1 MTHSKSP
8 TSEGRESNPRDII
21 FLTIDPLNPR
31 MTKHYTDNI
40 LKNLDAADYV
50 IVPKDALPPIDMD
63 EPYLRETASALFKCC
78 GKYQDALVKAN
89 NALRFLNSL
98 DLGEAADM
106 TVQEAFTATSVALAD
121 PKNGWTDN
129 KPTTEEAGLR
139 EVPQGLDFVLATLG
153 PHNARPG
160 WGRAEALAVTVKF
173 LEDRLGNAPCDDHAS
188 SCCVRCNAI
197 FLARTVSKLLEADAL
212 RRLSQREADCTCHP
226 DEAPK
231 PCQHKYALSEC
242 VKAAGNAAPPH
253 PDSARE
259 MALCCDCMF
268 PDDCP
273 GTSGGKCKLRFFIEH
288 GVIHDSVTGKHV
300 RTCDCVPGDGGGVTE
315 TCALLNELTLRSP
328 DRAPGQGE
336 NDELVKELREAQHG
350 WPISTAMYRL
360 LKRAADRLSR
370 ADSADTA
377 EQKK

>member
-1 MTHSKSP
+1 
-8 TSEGRESNPRDII
+8 
-21 FLTIDPLNPR
+21 L
-31 MTKHYTDNI
+31 
-40 LKNLDAADYV
+40 V
-50 IVPKDALPPIDMD
+50 
-63 EPYLRETASALFKCC
+63 
-78 GKYQDALVKAN
+78 QDAVEIYLTWKSNVGHGGSLQTLMSRIYDRWAPE
-89 NALRFLNSL
+89 LR
-98 DLGEAADM
+98 
-106 TVQEAFTATSVALAD
+106 
-121 PKNGWTDN
+121 
-129 KPTTEEAGLR
+129 
-139 EVPQGLDFVLATLG
+139 
-153 PHNARPG
+153 
-160 WGRAEALAVTVKF
+160 
-173 LEDRLGNAPCDDHAS
+173 
-188 SCCVRCNAI
+188 
-197 FLARTVSKLLEADAL
+197 
-212 RRLSQREADCTCHP
+212 
-226 DEAPK
+226 
-231 PCQHKYALSEC
+231 
-242 VKAAGNAAPPH
+242 AAPPH

-360 LKRAADRLSR
+360 LERAATALSR
-370 ADSADTA
+370 ADSAGTA